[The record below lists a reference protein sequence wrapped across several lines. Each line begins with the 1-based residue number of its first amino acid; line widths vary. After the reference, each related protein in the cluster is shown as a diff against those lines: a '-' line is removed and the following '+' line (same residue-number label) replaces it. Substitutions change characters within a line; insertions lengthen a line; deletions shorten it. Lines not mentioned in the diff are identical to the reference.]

1 MKWLDSLIVSTDMN
15 LSQLGDIVEEDR
27 GAWCATV
34 YGVANSQTE
43 LSNWT
48 ETTGAQ
54 ERKKSKKH
62 LGLSELTCYCG
73 VGVGT
78 DNKTREQKNW
88 MML

>member
-1 MKWLDSLIVSTDMN
+1 MPQFM
-15 LSQLGDIVEEDR
+15 G
-27 GAWCATV
+27 
-34 YGVANSQTE
+34 SQTVRQN
-43 LSNWT
+43 LAT
-48 ETTGAQ
+48 EQKQQ
-54 ERKKSKKH
+54 EHKREKKSKKH